1 MQLLKGD
8 VSAVAVQLM
17 ARDVH
22 FHCWI
27 VKRFHTLYTLLA
39 IRGPDK
45 KFNESRN
52 SFLKFPYSDGVSING
67 NYTRPTEL

>member
-17 ARDVH
+17 ARDMH

-39 IRGPDK
+39 IREPDK
-45 KFNESRN
+45 IK
-52 SFLKFPYSDGVSING
+52 
-67 NYTRPTEL
+67 